1 MIVCPGCE
9 RPNGLA
15 ARLCLYCGYRFRAD
29 PSLEGTPHGEPEHK
43 LAERMVCDGCSAPLT
58 ENRRE
63 QSFRCNYCGTLYHTR
78 NGVSQLVIY
87 QPDSEGDF
95 ETHSDAG
102 VIAES
107 ILEGV
112 LGNSSRRSWSRTI
125 RWGSGGDSGCLVAL
139 LFFPVLAAARTI
151 ARVLFRSRGW

>member
-15 ARLCLYCGYRFRAD
+15 ARFCLYCGYRFRAD
-29 PSLEGTPHGEPEHK
+29 PAPNGSPHAEPEHK
-43 LAERMVCDGCSAPLT
+43 LAERMVCDGCSAPLS
-58 ENRRE
+58 ENQRD
-63 QSFRCNYCGTLYHTR
+63 QSFHCKYCGTLYR
-78 NGVSQLVIY
+78 NHGGGPPVVIF
-87 QPDSEGDF
+87 QPESDSGDF

-112 LGNSSRRSWSRTI
+112 FSGTSRRA
-125 RWGSGGDSGCLVAL
+125 RWGWGGGDNGCLLAL
-139 LFFPVLAAARTI
+139 LLIPVRIVTRAI
-151 ARVLFRSRGW
+151 FRSRGW